1 MRTLYGTRTLDQS
14 QPTRRSKVFVVACK
28 AQDLT
33 GKLVWLMTLH
43 GDKTI
48 GEIVGEQPEDRKLCP
63 VCKADMVN
71 WSEVFHEPHYCKSN
85 NKERN

>member
-1 MRTLYGTRTLDQS
+1 MKTEQEHYENWLDEQNGIIRGFPKEEVEFPMPLED
-14 QPTRRSKVFVVACK
+14 QP
-28 AQDLT
+28 DLEPQ
-33 GKLVWLMTLH
+33 L
-43 GDKTI
+43 
-48 GEIVGEQPEDRKLCP
+48 EDRKLCP